1 MTIWIF
7 HLSSTQN
14 TAQVEMFCSIFFYSR
29 DLSPV
34 ECLDAAEGDAK
45 GIPLDEGHADVA
57 VVEEARLVLQ
67 DVLRQQLRQLK
78 EEIGFRLIGIA

>member
-1 MTIWIF
+1 MERF
-7 HLSSTQN
+7 
-14 TAQVEMFCSIFFYSR
+14 
-29 DLSPV
+29 
-34 ECLDAAEGDAK
+34 DAAEGDAK
-45 GIPLDEGHADVA
+45 WVSLDKGHTNVA